1 MSRINSLLAVLA
13 ILFTVSSCHQDD
25 NGGIFNC
32 IKGEGSIVTQEI
44 NVSEFTGVKLEIAAD
59 IYITQADAFT
69 VSVTGQQN
77 IINELERDV
86 NSGTWEV
93 EFDRCVKNYNELT
106 INITMP
112 EVEYLAIS
120 GSGTIYSE
128 NTLDVNELYMVISG
142 SGDMILDLD
151 ASVVEAKISGSGQI
165 KLKGETQRVDYK
177 ISGSGNY
184 RAFDLLSNVVEVK
197 ISGSGDAE
205 VFAKDFL
212 EVEITGSGD
221 VFYKGTPSSFNVS
234 ATGSGRVYDS
244 N

>member
-1 MSRINSLLAVLA
+1 MSKINSLLVLLAV
-13 ILFTVSSCHQDD
+13 LFTVSSCHQDD
-25 NGGIFNC
+25 NDGIFNC
-32 IKGEGSIVTQEI
+32 VKGTGAIVTQEI

-86 NSGTWEV
+86 NNGTWEV

-106 INITMP
+106 IHITMP
-112 EVEYLAIS
+112 ETGYLSIS
-120 GSGTIYSE
+120 GSGTIYGE
-128 NTLDVNELYMVISG
+128 NTLDVNDIYLSISG

-151 ASVVEAKISGSGQI
+151 ATKVEAKISGSGQM
-165 KLKGETQRVDYK
+165 KLKGETERAEYK
-177 ISGSGNY
+177 ISGSGDY
-184 RAFDLLSNVVEVK
+184 SAFNLLSNVVDVK

-205 VFAKDFL
+205 VFAKDYL
-212 EVEITGSGD
+212 DVEITGSGD
-221 VFYKGTPSSFNVS
+221 IYYKGNPSLDVS
-234 ATGSGRVYDS
+234 VTGSGRVYDS